1 MSVDSNPTAP
11 PAISPDEH
19 RDRISAVQ
27 ARMDEQGLDALFIT
41 SEDNFRY
48 LTGFDAP
55 VWQNLTRPRYCVVP
69 GSGDPVLILPSGNEI
84 IARRT
89 APWIGDIRSW
99 VAPNPEDDGVSLCI
113 DALKAASGRHR
124 RIGAELGRESRLTMP
139 VADFLRIC
147 EGVAPLEL
155 VDGDWMLR
163 TMRMVKSPAEI
174 ALMRH
179 VCQLVSSAFEA
190 LPSYVMRGDSE
201 REVAAKFQVEVL
213 RRGGEKIPYLIC
225 TSGAGGYPCINLGP
239 GDHRLEAGDVLILD
253 TGVSYRGYFCDFD
266 RDYSVGEPSDVVKRA
281 YDAVWRATEAGIAAA
296 RPGNRTSDVWLAQ
309 AEVLADAEGKEV
321 NREGFGSGRL
331 GHGIGLRMCEPPSN
345 SPIDDQVLVESMT
358 LTIEPGLPFF
368 VDGEDGPER
377 KILVH
382 EENVVITPDGGELLT
397 RRAPREMPVIE

>member
-1 MSVDSNPTAP
+1 MSVESKPTAP

-19 RDRISAVQ
+19 RSRISAVQ
-27 ARMDEQGLDALFIT
+27 ARMDERGLDALFIT

-55 VWQNLTRPRYCVVP
+55 VWQNLTRPRYCVLP

-113 DALKAASGRHR
+113 DALKAARGRHG
-124 RIGAELGRESRLTMP
+124 RIGAELGRESRVTMP
-139 VADFLRIC
+139 VRDFLRIR
-147 EGVAPLEL
+147 EGIAPLEL

-190 LPSYVMRGDSE
+190 LPSYAMRGDSE
-201 REVAAKFQVEVL
+201 REVAAEFQIEVL

-253 TGVSYRGYFCDFD
+253 TGVSFRGYFCDFD
-266 RDYSVGEPSDVVKRA
+266 RDYSVGEPSDTVKHA

-296 RPGNRTSDVWLAQ
+296 RPGRRTSDVWLAQ
-309 AEVLADAEGKEV
+309 AEVLAEAEGKEV

-345 SPIDDQVLVESMT
+345 SPIDDQVLVENMT

-382 EENVVITPDGGELLT
+382 EENIVITPDGGELLT